1 MSISKDEEPGS
12 FYLPHHAVLKE
23 SSQTTKCRIVFD
35 GSCQLKEGLPVN
47 QTQYTGPT
55 LQDDLVSIITRFRT
69 HRYVLTRDITQM
81 SRQVIV
87 HPADRKI
94 QKILW
99 RKEPDAPLQTFEMN
113 RVTFGMTSA
122 SFLAVR
128 CILQLGKDAQAKH
141 PEEAE
146 IIEND
151 FYIDDLI
158 TGHDDK
164 IATGRH

>member
-1 MSISKDEEPGS
+1 M
-12 FYLPHHAVLKE
+12 Y
-23 SSQTTKCRIVFD
+23 
-35 GSCQLKEGLPVN
+35 
-47 QTQYTGPT
+47 
-55 LQDDLVSIITRFRT
+55 
-69 HRYVLTRDITQM
+69 
-81 SRQVIV
+81 RQVIV

-122 SFLAVR
+122 PLLAVR
-128 CILQLGKDAQAKH
+128 CILQLGKDVQAKH

-151 FYIDDLI
+151 FYIDGLI

-164 IATGRH
+164 QRLADIKEQFQKS